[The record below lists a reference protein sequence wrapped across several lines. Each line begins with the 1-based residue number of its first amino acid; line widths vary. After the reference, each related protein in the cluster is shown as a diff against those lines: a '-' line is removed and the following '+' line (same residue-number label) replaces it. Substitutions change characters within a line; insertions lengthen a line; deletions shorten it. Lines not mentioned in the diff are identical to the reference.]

1 MPYWEVYTV
10 RYYVPDDSDG
20 LEPTDF
26 DVYYDYPAETDKG
39 LAARFYVKIERD
51 PSALPAWRSGRTQPS
66 WRFSSGSTTT
76 EPELRAKGKTLPDSW
91 PE

>member
-1 MPYWEVYTV
+1 M

-26 DVYYDYPAETDKG
+26 DVYYDYPAATDKG
-39 LAARFYVKIERD
+39 VAARFYVKIERD
-51 PSALPAWRSGRTQPS
+51 PERAAHLAERQNTVILEMLQWMYDNRA
-66 WRFSSGSTTT
+66 
-76 EPELRAKGKTLPDSW
+76 ELRAKGRSLPDSW